1 MWESQEMETN
11 TKTHAQDISYDSWD
25 ETGMQFSEE
34 TPLKTKQSKGKC
46 IRYEPI
52 WREKA
57 SELPTLPCTSSIL
70 IPQAA
75 AGK

>member
-11 TKTHAQDISYDSWD
+11 TKTHAQDISCDSWD
-25 ETGMQFSEE
+25 ETEMQFSEE

-52 WREKA
+52 
-57 SELPTLPCTSSIL
+57 
-70 IPQAA
+70 
-75 AGK
+75 

>member
-1 MWESQEMETN
+1 METN

-46 IRYEPI
+46 IRYEPFEGKRHQSCQI
-52 WREKA
+52 A
-57 SELPTLPCTSSIL
+57 LYLLHFDTTSSRREI
-70 IPQAA
+70 
-75 AGK
+75 KVRT